1 MGLILNIIDKKVAC
15 RDLYVTAYILT
26 RNNKIKLSNKVLDEE
41 ESKKANRE
49 IYWII
54 LDGDEK
60 EIKKYVEDF
69 FKGVPVSPLE
79 FKSNLDKV
87 RDFIYSKF

>member
-1 MGLILNIIDKKVAC
+1 MGLILNIIDNKVAC
-15 RDLYVTAYILT
+15 RDLYVTAYILS
-26 RNNKIKLSNKVLDEE
+26 RNNKIKLLSKVIDEE
-41 ESKKANRE
+41 ATKRNGRE

-54 LDGDEK
+54 LDGDET
-60 EIKKYVEDF
+60 EIKRYIEDF
-69 FKGVPVSPLE
+69 FKGVPIPPLE

>member
-1 MGLILNIIDKKVAC
+1 MGLILSMINNKVAC

-26 RNNKIKLSNKVLDEE
+26 RNNKIKLLNKVIDEE
-41 ESKKANRE
+41 ATKKNGRE

-54 LDGDEK
+54 LEGDEI
-60 EIKKYVEDF
+60 EIKQYVEDF
-69 FKGVPVSPLE
+69 FKGVPIAPLE

-87 RDFIYSKF
+87 RDFIYSEF